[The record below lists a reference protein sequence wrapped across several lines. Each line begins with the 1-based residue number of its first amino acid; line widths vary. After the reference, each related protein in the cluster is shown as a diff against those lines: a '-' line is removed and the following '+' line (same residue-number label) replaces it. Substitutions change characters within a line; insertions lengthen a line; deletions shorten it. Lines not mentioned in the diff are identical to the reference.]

1 MQQGCEQ
8 SFDFVDKEL
17 KLFIDKEVQCV
28 DFKVIDGEPGLDL
41 ELNSGE
47 MVRKVVDVKRPPG
60 IGVQPY
66 MNEVMSINELSGMDE
81 VEFQLH
87 EHDHSP
93 GVLLK
98 QSGTVSWTLD

>member
-1 MQQGCEQ
+1 ME
-8 SFDFVDKEL
+8 
-17 KLFIDKEVQCV
+17 
-28 DFKVIDGEPGLDL
+28 FKVIDGEPGLDL

-47 MVRKVVDVKRPPG
+47 MVRDVKRPPA

-66 MNEVMSINELSGMDE
+66 VNEVMSINELSGMDE

-93 GVLLK
+93 
-98 QSGTVSWTLD
+98 

>member
-1 MQQGCEQ
+1 MR
-8 SFDFVDKEL
+8 
-17 KLFIDKEVQCV
+17 
-28 DFKVIDGEPGLDL
+28 KVI
-41 ELNSGE
+41 
-47 MVRKVVDVKRPPG
+47 DVKRPPG

-66 MNEVMSINELSGMDE
+66 MNEVMSINELSSMDE

-98 QSGTVSWTLD
+98 QSGTVSWTPIATRTRSRLGLHNSGDAFKT